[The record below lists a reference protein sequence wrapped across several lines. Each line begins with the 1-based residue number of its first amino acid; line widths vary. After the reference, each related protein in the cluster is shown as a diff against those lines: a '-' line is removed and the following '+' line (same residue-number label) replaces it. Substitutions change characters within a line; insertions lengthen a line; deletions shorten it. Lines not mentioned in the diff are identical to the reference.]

1 MHPFINHS
9 LPNQKF
15 CLDQT
20 VNNHSNFEKRVFQ
33 MPFCAILWVRFHYE
47 CLIYETSCLKE
58 KIETRRWL
66 SRWLMPTK
74 NIGEASHFSSVFNII
89 SSAAFY
95 INFYSIVW
103 RMLKKLKPCTIFS
116 WGPGVNLF
124 RRSSPPSTDWTL
136 GLFKKT
142 LLSRINWRGWSA
154 HSGHQDELLAKNL
167 DP

>member
-124 RRSSPPSTDWTL
+124 RRSSPPSTDRKFVL
-136 GLFKKT
+136 KGNSK
-142 LLSRINWRGWSA
+142 SA
-154 HSGHQDELLAKNL
+154 HFWYWGCVTAADKTKYKL
-167 DP
+167 